1 MGYTS
6 KSQGIWRGLESGGQ
20 WPPSVFDK
28 VFEVAMNFFLLSF
41 PRNWVKY
48 EILSIYLFTTPRL
61 WRCKWKKITSRAP
74 NNENRQW
81 LMVIWEWESHQPRIL
96 MLSFRLWRFTN
107 HLLTYL
113 LTCPATVHWHR
124 YEQWSGLC
132 HHMHFYNP
140 RKEHPCAEPHLKFQ
154 ALKCMQ
160 ASWL

>member
-113 LTCPATVHWHR
+113 LVLLQCIDTDTNNEAVSAITCTFITLERNILAQNR
-124 YEQWSGLC
+124 I
-132 HHMHFYNP
+132 
-140 RKEHPCAEPHLKFQ
+140 
-154 ALKCMQ
+154 
-160 ASWL
+160 